1 MRCDPSAGYGHAVRL
16 ISAFEVTA
24 DEDAAFVASWEQA
37 RDLLSQREGAS
48 LPVLHRA
55 LRPDVA
61 FRFVNVAR
69 VDSPKAWRQAIGDT
83 EQPGA
88 TMPFKAHSGLYEVV
102 HEDGIAEDSGGVIL
116 INPFEV
122 PAGDEER
129 FLAGWEGVRALLATQ
144 RGYLGTRL
152 HRSLAAAS
160 FRFVNIARWSSPL
173 MFSRAVQRPELQ
185 QAAAALTFASHP
197 ALYQVVSA

>member
-1 MRCDPSAGYGHAVRL
+1 MVRL
-16 ISAFEVTA
+16 ISAFEVPA
-24 DEDAAFVASWEQA
+24 DEDAAFLASWEQA
-37 RDLLSQREGAS
+37 RDVLRQREEAA

-55 LRPDVA
+55 LRPDVE
-61 FRFVNVAR
+61 FRFVSVAR
-69 VDSPKAWRQAIGDT
+69 VESPKAWRQAIGDAAL
-83 EQPGA
+83 PGG
-88 TMPFKAHSGLYEVV
+88 TMRFKAHSGLYEVV
-102 HEDGIAEDSGGVIL
+102 HEDGMPEDPGGVIL

-129 FLAGWEGVRALLATQ
+129 FLTRWQAARELLATE

-173 MFSRAVQRPELQ
+173 MFSRAVQRPEFQ
-185 QAAAALTFASHP
+185 QAALALTFASHP
-197 ALYQVVSA
+197 ALYQVIGA

>member
-1 MRCDPSAGYGHAVRL
+1 MVRL
-16 ISAFEVTA
+16 ISAFEVPA
-24 DEDAAFVASWEQA
+24 DEDAAFLASWEQA
-37 RDLLSQREGAS
+37 RDVLSQREGAA

-55 LRPDVA
+55 LRPDVE
-61 FRFVNVAR
+61 FRFVSVAR
-69 VDSPKAWRQAIGDT
+69 VESPKAWRQAIGDAAL
-83 EQPGA
+83 PGG
-88 TMPFKAHSGLYEVV
+88 TMRFKAHSGLYEVV
-102 HEDGIAEDSGGVIL
+102 HEDGMPEDPGGVIL

-129 FLAGWEGVRALLATQ
+129 FLTRWQAARELLATE

-173 MFSRAVQRPELQ
+173 MFSRAVQRPEFQ
-185 QAAAALTFASHP
+185 QAALALTFASHP
-197 ALYQVVSA
+197 ALYQVIGA